1 MNNNAQISSTGFPSN
16 CLALFLTIN
25 FSLLTLN
32 SFCQPGV
39 WQTHFSYRSAQSVAV
54 VGQNVYAATRN
65 GFFRYDKT
73 TAETRL
79 LTRDDGLGD
88 VSISRVLALP
98 DQSRLML
105 AYRSGA
111 IDFLSVNAAAELGE
125 VLTINTISA
134 SDRVPAPFRG
144 INHIN
149 RAGNNAYLSTDF
161 GMVVFDLVRNEIR
174 DTYFSPI
181 TNGTPMPVLMTA
193 ILGDSLYALT
203 RPTPLFPSAT
213 SIRAVRLSATTNL
226 ADPANWRPSQGIIAD
241 GFLLNATNLV
251 SDQGRLL
258 ASADALASGRAGGI
272 YSRTPTTANR
282 WLLMQQSTGPAGV
295 FSNSVGAST
304 YILNGSAGP
313 VLTVPGSGSFTGP
326 LLQNPREVVA
336 DGNRVWVADTTN
348 GLLEGSATGF
358 RRVAPGGPFAD
369 SFLNLFA
376 YPNRVVT
383 LPGDQQTSISLPLN
397 QPEAEFY
404 DGVTNSWQS
413 NPIATLN
420 QPFNS
425 AAFLVSEQK
434 LFLGSYG
441 GGLWFQ
447 AEGQTPTKVNAPA
460 TINPLISALATDTDG
475 NLWIATGFSSGG
487 ASLHVRRPNDT
498 FESFSK
504 IGSVPIAQIVPDDFG
519 TLWLR
524 LSYGVLLA
532 FNPKTSQLR
541 YISTAPGDGNLPGNN
556 VTALVRDRNGLIW
569 VGTDR
574 GITVFDDPSRVF
586 IGSVSANAPI
596 FDRRRLLGTETI
608 TAMAVDG
615 GNRKWIA
622 TESALYRIGPDG
634 TTLENRFTPT
644 DSPLPTTNINALA
657 IEPISGRVFVSTS
670 GGLVSFGGVATE
682 PAEALSGITIF
693 PNPVR
698 PDFTGLVGIRGLTD
712 NAVVKILDAAGLL
725 VYETRAQGGTATW
738 NLRDYRGR
746 SAQTGIYLVIVVAAN
761 GTEGI
766 AGKLAVVR

>member
-1 MNNNAQISSTGFPSN
+1 MNDNAQIRSVGLRSVGVV
-16 CLALFLTIN
+16 LFFTLI
-25 FSLLTLN
+25 FSLSTFH
-32 SFCQPGV
+32 SFSQPGT

-73 TAETRL
+73 TQETRL
-79 LTRDDGLGD
+79 LTRDDGLSD

-105 AYRSGA
+105 AYRSGS
-111 IDFLSVNAAAELGE
+111 IDFLTMNANGEPGE
-125 VLTINTISA
+125 VLTVNTITT
-134 SDRVPAPFRG
+134 SDRIPASLRG

-149 RAGNNAYLSTDF
+149 RAGNSAYLSTDF
-161 GMVVFDLVRNEIR
+161 GLVVFDLSRNEIR
-174 DTYFSPI
+174 DTYFSPS
-181 TNGTPMPVLMTA
+181 TNGTPASVLMTA

-203 RPTPLFPSAT
+203 RPTPLFALAT
-213 SIRAVRLSATTNL
+213 NIRAVRLSPTTNL
-226 ADPANWRPSQGIIAD
+226 ADPANWRPSQGVTAD
-241 GFLLNATNLV
+241 GFPLNATRLV
-251 SDQGRLL
+251 ADQGRLL
-258 ASADALASGRAGGI
+258 GSTDAVAGGKAGGV
-272 YSRTPTTANR
+272 YTRTPTTANM
-282 WLLMQQSTGPAGV
+282 WSLLEPGTGQAGV
-295 FSNSVGAST
+295 FSNSTGASRFIQT
-304 YILNGSAGP
+304 GTNES

-336 DGNRVWVADTTN
+336 DGNRSWVADTTN
-348 GLLEGSATGF
+348 GLLEGSVTGF
-358 RRVAPGGPFAD
+358 RRVAPEGPFAD
-369 SFLNLFA
+369 LFLNLFA
-376 YPNRVVT
+376 YPNHLVA
-383 LPGDQQTSISLPLN
+383 LPGDQQTNTSVSLN
-397 QPEAEFY
+397 QPEAEVY
-404 DGVTNSWQS
+404 NGATNSWQS

-425 AAFLVSEQK
+425 AAFLPGEQV
-434 LFLGSYG
+434 LFLSSYG
-441 GGLWFQ
+441 GGLWSQ
-447 AEGQTPTKVNAPA
+447 AEGQIPTKVNVPAP
-460 TINPLISALATDTDG
+460 ISPLISALATDAFG
-475 NLWIATGFSSGG
+475 NLWIATGSNSGG
-487 ASLHVRRPNDT
+487 TVLHVRRPNGQ
-498 FESFSK
+498 FESFSTL
-504 IGSVPIAQIVPDDFG
+504 GSLPIAQIVPDDFG
-519 TLWLR
+519 ALWLR
-524 LSYGVLLA
+524 LTYGVLLA
-532 FNPKTSQLR
+532 VNPTTGQQR
-541 YISTAPGDGNLPGNN
+541 YFSTAPGDGNLPGNN
-556 VTALVRDRNGLIW
+556 VSALVRDRNGLIW

-574 GITVFDDPSRVF
+574 GVTVFDDPSRVF
-586 IGSVSANAPI
+586 TGNVSANAPI

-634 TTLENRFTPT
+634 TTLENRFTPA

-657 IEPISGRVFVSTS
+657 IEPVSGRVFISTS
-670 GGLVSFGGVATE
+670 GGLVSYGGVATE
-682 PAEALSGITIF
+682 PAEALTGITIF

-738 NLRDYRGR
+738 NLQDYRGR